1 MKNLLNVKAQTVKNV
16 NTTTKGVKRMNK
28 SYTVEYI
35 AKNIFTDAVYSDRK
49 SFDDLLK
56 MWEFVIQLK
65 KKDTT
70 EKIWVTTT
78 QEVYKKD

>member
-1 MKNLLNVKAQTVKNV
+1 
-16 NTTTKGVKRMNK
+16 MNK

-56 MWEFVIQLK
+56 MWEFVIELK
-65 KKDTT
+65 KKDTI
-70 EKIWVTTT
+70 EKIWITTT
-78 QEVYKKD
+78 QEVYRKG